1 MQENLRNGEMSE
13 EKANVELAAEKNREK
28 KNIMEYETVELDER
42 EKAVVIIDQ
51 TKLPGRTEII
61 RLKSAQEIW
70 NAIYL
75 LQVRGAPAIGV
86 AAAFGIYV
94 LADAVETEEYDV
106 FLKEFQKQKEYLD
119 SARPTAVNLSWALK
133 RMEGVVLENR
143 DKGVAAIK
151 ELLRKESIKIKEED
165 IWVCKTIGEYGL
177 SLVKPGD
184 GILTHCNAGQLA
196 TSKYGTATAPIY
208 LGQER
213 GYHFRVFADETRPL
227 LQGARLTS
235 YELYSA
241 GVDVTLICDNMSAT
255 VMKNGWVNAVFVGCD
270 RVAANGDT
278 ANKIGTSVVAT
289 VAKRYNVPVYIC
301 APTSTIDMNTAAGAD
316 IHIEQRPAEEVT
328 EMWYK
333 ERMAP
338 EGVKVFNPAFDVTD
352 NDLIAGIVTEYGIA
366 RAPYTESLK
375 EIFRKKEAAEKDR

>member
-1 MQENLRNGEMSE
+1 MS
-13 EKANVELAAEKNREK
+13 EK
-28 KNIMEYETVELDER
+28 KNIMEYETVALDE
-42 EKAVVIIDQ
+42 ENLAVVIIDQ

-61 RLKSAQEIW
+61 SLKTAQEIW
-70 NAIYL
+70 DAIYL
-75 LQVRGAPAIGV
+75 LQVRGAPTIGV

-94 LADAVETEEYDV
+94 LAEQMEAQDYDS
-106 FLKEFQKQKEYLD
+106 FLQEFRKQKEYLD

-133 RMEGVVLENR
+133 RMEKVVLDNR
-143 DKGVAAIK
+143 EESVDRIK
-151 ELLRKESIKIKEED
+151 ELLKEEAKEIKRED
-165 IWVCKTIGEYGL
+165 VWVCKTIGEYGL
-177 SLVKPGD
+177 TLVKPGD

-208 LGQER
+208 LGQEK
-213 GYHFRVFADETRPL
+213 GYNFHVFADETRPL

-235 YELYSA
+235 YELHSA

-301 APTSTIDMNTAAGAD
+301 APTSTIDLNTKTGAD

-352 NDLIAGIVTEYGIA
+352 HDLIAGIVTEYGIA
-366 RAPYTESLK
+366 REPYTESLQ
-375 EIFRKKEAAEKDR
+375 EIFRKKEEADKKNR